1 MVTHEGNTSGDE
13 SNDEYEAPG
22 EYFEAPEKGKEE
34 YIRSDEDLHI
44 AGGGG

>member
-1 MVTHEGNTSGDE
+1 MATHEGNTSGDD

-22 EYFEAPEKGKEE
+22 EAQEKGKEE
-34 YIRSDEDLHI
+34 YVSSDEDLHI